1 MKLQVIVGST
11 RPGRITERL
20 AKWVA
25 TEAANLHDTSVE
37 LVDLADY
44 QLPFFDESISP
55 RYNPDRHI
63 NAEAGKWVSKLAE
76 ADAYIFVTPE
86 YNHSI
91 SGVLK
96 NALDYVTFEL
106 VKKPATVVSHGT
118 VGGARA
124 AMHLKEILSESLALI
139 VPKAVAFAGAS
150 QHIDEAGKL
159 DAEVAAQPY
168 GPLSALH
175 TVLDDVKWYSD
186 ALSIARTK
194 EQLTRKPEL
203 AAR

>member
-25 TEAANLHDTSVE
+25 SEAANLSDTTVE

-44 QLPFFDESISP
+44 PLPFLDEAISP
-55 RYNPDRHI
+55 RYNPDRQI
-63 NAEAGKWVSKLAE
+63 NAEGGKWVSKLAE

-96 NALDYVTFEL
+96 NALDYLTFEL

-124 AMHLKEILSESLALI
+124 AMHLKEILSESQALV

-150 QHIDEAGKL
+150 QSIDETGKL
-159 DAEVAAQPY
+159 SDEVAAQAY
-168 GPLSALH
+168 GPLGSLKA
-175 TVLDDVKWYSD
+175 VLDDLKWYSD

-194 EQLTRKPEL
+194 EQLTRQPEL